1 MSVPH
6 FLDGFDVTA
15 AVERMLG
22 QPVLWWQA
30 VGLFVEHYAD
40 WERAWQGAIGDDAE
54 ERKRV
59 HAMRSAA
66 ANVGAVRLAETAGV
80 LEDLLL
86 KRLAGGQAAVPDD
99 LRQRLGDE
107 FRQSWSAAANS
118 WKENRLGPGGSA

>member
-1 MSVPH
+1 M
-6 FLDGFDVTA
+6 G

-30 VGLFVEHYAD
+30 VGLFVEHYAN
-40 WERAWQGAIGDDAE
+40 WEVVWQASIGDDAE

-59 HAMRSAA
+59 HAIRSAA
-66 ANVGAVRLAETAGV
+66 VNVGAVRLSETAGV

-86 KRLAGGQAAVPDD
+86 ERLAGGSKLVPDD

-107 FRQSWSAAANS
+107 FRQSWLAAANAR
-118 WKENRLGPGGSA
+118 KESGLGPGGSA